1 MLKLLKYEW
10 KACARTC
17 LPLYGVA
24 ILMAVLGRFF
34 MALNPVLKSFMI
46 YRILGVLGG
55 LLYSGVMVAV
65 FVITLVIL
73 VQRFYKNLLGNEG
86 YLMFTL
92 PVTVTQLIWSKTI
105 VAFAMSVISVIA
117 SGLSALIMAAGI
129 EAPGEIFKIFSQMFS
144 GTLAQ
149 TFHGFI
155 AFLELMLFLILAG
168 LGSIMFIY
176 LCIALGHMAKKHRE
190 AMTVVW
196 FFALST
202 GLQLAFTVLVMLLAD
217 TPLKGLITWV
227 AYFKE
232 PVQVQIITLMI
243 CAFTAAVSAGFFLG
257 TKYILQNKLNL
268 E

>member
-24 ILMAVLGRFF
+24 ILMAVLGRLF
-34 MALNPVLKSFMI
+34 MALNPVLKDVII
-46 YRILGVLGG
+46 YNILGVLGG
-55 LLYSGVMVAV
+55 LLYFGVMVAV

-73 VQRFYKNLLGNEG
+73 VQRFCKSLLGNEG

-117 SGLSALIMAAGI
+117 SGFSVLIMATGLA
-129 EAPGEIFKIFSQMFS
+129 APGEFLKFFS
-144 GTLAQ
+144 GMFYGITAN
-149 TFHGFI
+149 TFQGFI
-155 AFLELMLFLILAG
+155 MYLELILFVIISG
-168 LGSIMFIY
+168 IGSIMFIY
-176 LCIALGHMAKKHRE
+176 LCIALGHLAKKHRD

-202 GLQLAFTVLVMLLAD
+202 ALQFAFSVLVLLVGF
-217 TPLKGLITWV
+217 TPLKGLVMWV
-227 AYFKE
+227 ANFKE
-232 PVQVQIITLMI
+232 AVQVQIVTLIM
-243 CAFTAAVSAGFFLG
+243 CAVTAATSAGFFFG

>member
-24 ILMAVLGRFF
+24 ILMAVLGRVFIV
-34 MALNPVLKSFMI
+34 LNPTLENFTI

-55 LLYSGVMVAV
+55 FLYFGIMVAV

-73 VQRFYKNLLGNEG
+73 VQRFCKSLLGNEG

-105 VAFAMSVISVIA
+105 IAFAMSVISVIA
-117 SGLSALIMAAGI
+117 SGFSVLIMATGLA
-129 EAPGEIFKIFSQMFS
+129 APGEFMKFFS
-144 GTLAQ
+144 GMFYGITAN
-149 TFHGFI
+149 TFQGFI
-155 AFLELMLFLILAG
+155 MYLELMLFVIIAG
-168 LGSIMFIY
+168 IGSIMFIY
-176 LCIALGHMAKKHRE
+176 LCIALGHMAKKHRD
-190 AMTVVW
+190 AMTVIW

-202 GLQLAFTVLVMLLAD
+202 ALQFAFSVLVLLIGN
-217 TPLKGLITWV
+217 TPLKALVTWV
-227 AYFKE
+227 AHFE
-232 PVQVQIITLMI
+232 EAIQVQILFLIL
-243 CAFTAAVSAGFFLG
+243 CAFSAAVSAGFFFG